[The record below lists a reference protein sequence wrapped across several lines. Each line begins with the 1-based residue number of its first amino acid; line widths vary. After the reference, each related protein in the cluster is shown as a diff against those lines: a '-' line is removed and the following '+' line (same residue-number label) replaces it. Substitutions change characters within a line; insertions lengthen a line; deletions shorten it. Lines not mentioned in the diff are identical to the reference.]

1 MAYRDANPN
10 SSPDRPFLGQSR
22 VTPEIGPVR
31 GEVAGQRS
39 VEGPVT
45 DQGSAGPGYYQT
57 RGQGIKS
64 GRTSPQPRLR
74 ASSRD
79 LTLAKHGLID
89 QGHADPN
96 QGQLFDA
103 NETLG
108 PRRTDKQII
117 KEDGINMATHM
128 VVEQSMPKKNGVAA
142 EGPPKTNSQQFGA
155 TPGYM
160 PNLDTKQKV
169 KALES
174 AQGARIESGTYRGG
188 GATAEMM
195 EDRTSARSGVGS
207 QPWYSGVD
215 SSGDHS
221 TDIPGEA
228 HIQSEKRA
236 SVAGVSTGSMIR
248 AAALTSPQ
256 AAWDKGVPGGAEHRF
271 PNLDHAAA
279 VVSATETARPYV
291 DQAEAMSIGGA
302 VDVSDGGLGT
312 MGAKAAGAQFHHGN
326 DATDPTRIKSNKSQK
341 APNFRASLHLSDP
354 QPAAKRMAAQ
364 SFTVDRHDVRA
375 AGIDSGAIENKT
387 GVYDVAAMTGA
398 RVAHK
403 NRTLAPNE
411 QAREWVGQRGPNQH
425 ESDHNGMIQHG
436 TTGGKVVTNP
446 INHADGVE
454 ATGAGVG
461 NTSRT
466 SKRQTAAYEG
476 DKDLFG

>member
-22 VTPEIGPVR
+22 PTSRNTG
-31 GEVAGQRS
+31 

-64 GRTSPQPRLR
+64 GRTSPQQRTR

-103 NETLG
+103 NEMLG

-128 VVEQSMPKKNGVAA
+128 DVVQSMARRVKGPDGKMRTEHA
-142 EGPPKTNSQQFGA
+142 EGPPKVTPQDFGNA
-155 TPGYM
+155 PGFL
-160 PNLDTKQKV
+160 PNLNTKQKV
-169 KALES
+169 NALQHTRD
-174 AQGARIESGTYRGG
+174 ACIEAGTYRGG

-195 EDRTSARSGVGS
+195 EDRTTIRNKVDN
-207 QPWYSGVD
+207 QPWYQGIDASGEHSSSIPGKASEQID
-215 SSGDHS
+215 KRAAATGTSSG
-221 TDIPGEA
+221 A
-228 HIQSEKRA
+228 MA
-236 SVAGVSTGSMIR
+236 R

-256 AAWDKGVPGGAEHRF
+256 AVWDAGVGQEQRF
-271 PNLDHAAA
+271 PNLNHAAS
-279 VVSATETARPYV
+279 VVEATETARPYV
-291 DQAEAMSIGGA
+291 DINEAKQIGSEMP
-302 VDVSDGGLGT
+302 VNDGGLPDA
-312 MGAKAAGAQFHHGN
+312 GAKAAGAHYQHGN
-326 DATDPTRIKSNKSQK
+326 DASDPTRIMNRKSQK
-341 APNFRASLHLSDP
+341 AANFRASLHQSDP
-354 QPAAKRMAAQ
+354 QPAAQRMAAT
-364 SFTVDRHDVRA
+364 SWTADRHDVRV
-375 AGIDSGAIENKT
+375 AGIDSGGDEGAINTKV
-387 GVYDVAAMTGA
+387 GVYEVAAMTGG

-403 NRTLAPNE
+403 NRNLSSNE
-411 QAREWVGQRGPNQH
+411 QAREWVGQRGTTQH
-425 ESDHNGMIQHG
+425 EKGHEGMIQHG
-436 TTGGKVVTNP
+436 TEGGKVVTNP
-446 INHADGVE
+446 AAHAADSP
-454 ATGAGVG
+454 VG

-466 SKRQTAAYEG
+466 AKRSNYEG